1 MKTNRN
7 VVATTQ
13 DWLKGAEGMRITA
26 YDPSSWMITD
36 VEPEIV
42 EPGTA
47 VNLSA
52 AERAKLNRARP
63 GVRTPP
69 ERL

>member
-1 MKTNRN
+1 MKTNEN

-13 DWLKGAEGMRITA
+13 DWLKGTEGMRITA
-26 YDPSSWMITD
+26 YDPSSWMTTGA
-36 VEPEIV
+36 ESKAV
-42 EPGTA
+42 EPGEA
-47 VNLSA
+47 VNLPA
-52 AERAKLNRARP
+52 VDRARMNRAKP

>member
-1 MKTNRN
+1 MNRN
-7 VVATTQ
+7 DNMTATTQ
-13 DWLKGAEGMRITA
+13 DWLKNTKGMRITA
-26 YDPSSWMITD
+26 YDPSSWIATD
-36 VEPEIV
+36 EESEVV
-42 EPGTA
+42 EPGKA

-52 AERAKLNRARP
+52 SERAKFNQAKP